1 MFTCIKKPAPPSG
14 SVLTRSEE
22 SGPGDLTSLV
32 QHQLFLFQADHPTK
46 AGTNFRSPYEEQLE
60 QQRLAARRDEEA
72 QRLREHQEALH
83 QQRLRDHLLRQQQ
96 QEQLLAREGA
106 PQKQAEHEEDRQ
118 PQQQHPEQLRYPAP
132 SFGGVDDPS
141 SGVRSALWMCCL
153 GTHGKRAVSYGSSGH
168 GRKTYWA
175 NKC

>member
-1 MFTCIKKPAPPSG
+1 MSLAFTCVKKPAPPSG
-14 SVLTRSEE
+14 FVPPRNEE
-22 SGPGDLTSLV
+22 SGPEDLTSLV

-46 AGTNFRSPYEEQLE
+46 AVTNFRSPYEEQLE

-106 PQKQAEHEEDRQ
+106 PQKRAEHGEDQQ
-118 PQQQHPEQLRYPAP
+118 PQQPQHQEQLRYPAP
-132 SFGGVDDPS
+132 SLAGVDGPS
-141 SGVRSALWMCCL
+141 SGVSSALWMCRP
-153 GTHGKRAVSYGSSGH
+153 GTRGKSRLILLV
-168 GRKTYWA
+168 
-175 NKC
+175 

>member
-1 MFTCIKKPAPPSG
+1 MFTCIKKPAPPSA

-22 SGPGDLTSLV
+22 SGPEDLTSLV

-46 AGTNFRSPYEEQLE
+46 AVTNFRSPYEEQLE

-118 PQQQHPEQLRYPAP
+118 PQHPEQLRYPAP
-132 SFGGVDDPS
+132 SLAGVDDPS
-141 SGVRSALWMCCL
+141 SGVRSALWMCCP
-153 GTHGKRAVSYGSSGH
+153 GTHGKRAISYGSSRH